1 MWDVGFLGPLNHD
14 GFAILLKD
22 DASVHNFHEPT
33 RLSGIDAKGSSRSLE
48 KGTRFTQQSNQSIGT
63 TLTIPLF
70 TNAQRNLHL
79 CMAKR
84 TSLLDS
90 GHAALAHLSKHTRR
104 RVFNSHGK
112 VNPSTPS
119 VAGPE
124 GLPSTR
130 AQAEGLR
137 VDPEPR
143 SFTLSSKPGPGP
155 AERVKRDSIKNI
167 FSLVRRR
174 IWDFVEKFFLFLP
187 ASNKVKVL
195 KNTVMSTGYSNYRF
209 TGTAIAL
216 MSGKKGRANGDN
228 SRDHSSHEPFET
240 GCAARSSYLR
250 HTHLPDSV
258 SGYRKRLV
266 KKGIRTPPSRIYQ
279 EYLSFHGQVG

>member
-1 MWDVGFLGPLNHD
+1 
-14 GFAILLKD
+14 
-22 DASVHNFHEPT
+22 
-33 RLSGIDAKGSSRSLE
+33 LSGIDAKGSSRSLE
-48 KGTRFTQQSNQSIGT
+48 KGTCFTQQSNQSIGT

-70 TNAQRNLHL
+70 TNGPRNLHL
-79 CMAKR
+79 RMAER
-84 TSLLDS
+84 TSLS
-90 GHAALAHLSKHTRR
+90 YGGHDVGSHLSKHARR
-104 RVFNSHGK
+104 RLFNFHGK

-119 VAGPE
+119 VAWPE

-143 SFTLSSKPGPGP
+143 SFTPSSKMGLGA
-155 AERVKRDSIKNI
+155 AERVNRDSIESI
-167 FSLVRRR
+167 FSLVSRR

-187 ASNKVKVL
+187 ARNKVKVL
-195 KNTVMSTGYSNYRF
+195 KNTVMSIGCTNYRF

-240 GCAARSSYLR
+240 GCTARDSYLR

-279 EYLSFHGQVG
+279 EYLSFHGQVS